1 MHLLCLHSINTVT
14 IGVQVPPMQE
24 QTRFLPSVFSVQHTD
39 RPVRGRV
46 LLTYMFLPL
55 FCQWEPGDVLLEYNI
70 IYRLVPKGSPIA
82 YFTELL
88 GRERPWRTQYASVLC
103 VFTEHPVSLP
113 FPLFLCLKCLS
124 PPEDTR
130 WSSAHTHWSLAG
142 LWVGG
147 V

>member
-1 MHLLCLHSINTVT
+1 MHLLCLHSINTVNHWCAGT
-14 IGVQVPPMQE
+14 ANAG
-24 QTRFLPSVFSVQHTD
+24 TANAHFLPSVFSVQHTD

-46 LLTYMFLPL
+46 LLTYMFPPL

-82 YFTELL
+82 YFKELL
-88 GRERPWRTQYASVLC
+88 GRERPCRTQYASVLC

-113 FPLFLCLKCLS
+113 FPLFLCLQCPS

-130 WSSAHTHWSLAG
+130 
-142 LWVGG
+142 
-147 V
+147 